1 MAIYMIVQSFVS
13 FYFSFHIFCLDLSTA
28 AFVVFQW
35 SLVSFFSPQT
45 VVTGWKCMV
54 SGGNLLQFSTS
65 YLLTRSC
72 VFYTLSISWLMLSLY
87 AFFRFGIF
95 NPTIV
100 YDHLGEIYSAL
111 IFGSFIFCIFL
122 YIKVRVSSY
131 AIGIL
136 INHYLIIWLISLT
149 LMFYVYKG
157 HLAPSSTDSGSCG
170 NIIID
175 FYWVSFLGLYDF
187 YICLCFLFI
196 YYLQKCYLKSRHIED
211 QEITIYCDN

>member
-1 MAIYMIVQSFVS
+1 ME
-13 FYFSFHIFCLDLSTA
+13 FSFFLSPPTCSHWLEVHGSWRKPRPIFYQLFAYL
-28 AFVVFQW
+28 
-35 SLVSFFSPQT
+35 FS
-45 VVTGWKCMV
+45 
-54 SGGNLLQFSTS
+54 
-65 YLLTRSC
+65 RI
-72 VFYTLSISWLMLSLY
+72 FYTLSISWRMLSLY

-131 AIGIL
+131 VMPIGIL
-136 INHYLIIWLISLT
+136 INHYLIIWLIFLT

-175 FYWVSFLGLYDF
+175 FYWVSFLGLCDF

-196 YYLQKCYLKSRHIED
+196 YYPQKCYLKSRHIED